1 MQQSPDMTKAF
12 WALRFCRAL
21 PPAHLIERCDALL
34 AVGGGGGGGTG
45 HCRPLDG
52 RLERYR
58 YGKPAETPPPRA
70 PSQVLI
76 HVRSRGLPL
85 DGSGPCDVT
94 ARVPARP
101 PSDSRAFPNRSASRG

>member
-12 WALRFCRAL
+12 WGLHFCRAL

-34 AVGGGGGGGTG
+34 AVGGGGALDTAALAMEGWTGTDTG
-45 HCRPLDG
+45 NLPS
-52 RLERYR
+52 
-58 YGKPAETPPPRA
+58 PPPPPRA

-85 DGSGPCDVT
+85 GGSGPCDVT